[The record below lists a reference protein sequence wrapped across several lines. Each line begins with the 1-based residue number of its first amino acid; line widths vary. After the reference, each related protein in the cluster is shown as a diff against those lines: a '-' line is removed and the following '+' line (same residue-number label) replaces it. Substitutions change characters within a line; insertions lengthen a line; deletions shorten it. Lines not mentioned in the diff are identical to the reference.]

1 MELLPHHWL
10 PGLAGA
16 SLHDAWLKVFL
27 PSLRLAVV
35 LAMTPVLYAI
45 PTPNRVRA
53 LLVIGLSWSLGQ
65 LLAPLPDVASYG
77 MGGLLAAACTEVAL
91 GVLMALGVL
100 LAFAAFSLAGNL
112 LDVQIGFGIAQVF
125 DPVGNKS
132 APLLVSAFN
141 HVAVVG
147 FFLID
152 GHHGLLRALAYS
164 FEVFPA
170 GGSWSLILSSGPVFK
185 QVSAMFILGFALA
198 APVVFCILLVEFA
211 LGLIARNLP
220 QINML
225 VLGIPAK
232 IIVGFAVMSLW
243 FAGMGG
249 TMNRVYMGIF
259 EMWGAVFLSASPYPH
274 RGPAPVQER

>member
-1 MELLPHHWL
+1 MELLSHQWL

-16 SLHDAWLKVFL
+16 SLHEAWIKAFL

-35 LAMTPVLYAI
+35 LAMTPVLSAI

-65 LLAPLPDVASYG
+65 LLAAPPVVASYG
-77 MGGLLAAACTEVAL
+77 MGSLLAAACVEVAL
-91 GVLMALGVL
+91 GVVMALGVL

-147 FFLID
+147 FFLVD

-164 FEVFPA
+164 FELFPA
-170 GGSWSLILSSGPVFK
+170 GAGWSLILTAGPVFK

-259 EMWGAVFLSASPYPH
+259 EMWGAVFLGASPYPH
-274 RGPAPVQER
+274 RGPAPLQEH

>member
-1 MELLPHHWL
+1 METLPHEWL
-10 PGLAGA
+10 PALAGA
-16 SLHDAWLKVFL
+16 SLHGTWVQAFL

-35 LAMTPVLYAI
+35 LAMTPVLYAM
-45 PTPNRVRA
+45 PTPSRVRA
-53 LLVIGLSWSLGQ
+53 LLVIGLSWTLGQ
-65 LLAPLPDVASYG
+65 WLPVSPVVASYG
-77 MGGLLAAACTEVAL
+77 TGALLAAACMEVAL
-91 GVLMALGVL
+91 GVVMALGVL

-141 HVAVVG
+141 QVAVVG
-147 FFLID
+147 FMLID

-164 FEVFPA
+164 FELFPA
-170 GGSWSLILSSGPVFK
+170 GAGGSSILAYGPVFK
-185 QVSAMFILGFALA
+185 QASAMFILGFALA

-232 IIVGFAVMSLW
+232 IVVGFAVMSLW
-243 FAGMGG
+243 FTGMGG
-249 TMNRVYMGIF
+249 AMNRVYMGIF
-259 EMWGAVFLSASPYPH
+259 DMWEAVFLSASPYPQ
-274 RGPAPVQER
+274 RGPAQAQEH